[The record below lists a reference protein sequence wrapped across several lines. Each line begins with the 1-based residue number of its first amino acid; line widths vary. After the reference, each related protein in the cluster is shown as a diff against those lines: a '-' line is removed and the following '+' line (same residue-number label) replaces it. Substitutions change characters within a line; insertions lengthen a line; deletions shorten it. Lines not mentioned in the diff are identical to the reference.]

1 MKTARYFQVLR
12 YSALAVILA
21 GVALWV
27 SSGARLGWTQTSV
40 VSLQTDEI
48 TGIEYPVRRDA
59 FVAGIE
65 VPLVALA
72 VAGAL
77 AGASWVVRRRTVQ
90 R

>member
-1 MKTARYFQVLR
+1 MKTSRLFQVLR
-12 YSALAVILA
+12 YSALAVLLA
-21 GVALWV
+21 GVVLWV
-27 SSGARLGWTQTSV
+27 SSGARLGWTQTRI

-65 VPLVALA
+65 VPFAAMA

-77 AGASWVVRRRTVQ
+77 AGASWVVRRRAAQ